1 MIEKIK
7 KDITERSIKKNFT
20 LFPQT
25 GKSQHE
31 FDYRYCKSDLEGLKD
46 YDFVVSKVMKYSGSS
61 MVDYGY
67 VVYVYDKNGNFV
79 DNPNIQ
85 ERCKGNFFE
94 SIKDIE

>member
-7 KDITERSIKKNFT
+7 NDITQRSIKKNFT

-31 FDYRYCKSDLEGLKD
+31 FDYRYCKSDLKELEN
-46 YDFVVSKVMKYSGSS
+46 YYFVVSKVMKYSGSS

-85 ERCKGNFFE
+85 ERCKGSFFD

>member
-7 KDITERSIKKNFT
+7 NDITQRSIKKNFT

-31 FDYRYCKSDLEGLKD
+31 FDYRYCKSDLKGLEN
-46 YDFVVSKVMKYSGSS
+46 YYFVVSKIMKYSGSS

-85 ERCKGNFFE
+85 ERCKGSFFD